1 MTIRISPD
9 EVTPTLVKRIV
20 GVDGDTLLMR
30 HGQLTV
36 NGAVVTSPNSFV
48 LAGFRRR
55 PAAGDFC
62 VATSDRD
69 PRLAIRPAGTG
80 SQPP

>member
-20 GVDGDTLLMR
+20 GVGGDTLLMR

-36 NGAVVTSPNSFV
+36 NGTVRSIAERVHYS
-48 LAGFRRR
+48 GFRR
-55 PAAGDFC
+55 
-62 VATSDRD
+62 
-69 PRLAIRPAGTG
+69 
-80 SQPP
+80 